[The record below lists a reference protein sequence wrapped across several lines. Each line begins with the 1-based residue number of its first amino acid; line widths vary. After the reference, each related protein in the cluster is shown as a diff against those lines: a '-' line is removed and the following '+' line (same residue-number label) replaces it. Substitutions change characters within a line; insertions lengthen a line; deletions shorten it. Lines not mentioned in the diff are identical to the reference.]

1 MDAFNL
7 SHFVLVCIP
16 ALLLNKVYTKN
27 MLHDES
33 SLKSLGAFFGDLSS
47 IA

>member
-16 ALLLNKVYTKN
+16 ALLLNKVYTKKKKKKKKKKRKRKAETEN
-27 MLHDES
+27 
-33 SLKSLGAFFGDLSS
+33 
-47 IA
+47 